1 MASDACWGKHEDI
14 LIRLLIFIE
23 PLLLY
28 IDDESLHALG
38 EWV

>member
-1 MASDACWGKHEDI
+1 MEYIYMHEDI
-14 LIRLLIFIE
+14 LIRPLIFIK

-28 IDDESLHALG
+28 IDDVCLRELG